1 MKKAV
6 QRIYIVV
13 ITAFLLVPVAVFAL
27 VGKYTDTTNYENR
40 TLAAAPILGETSRS
54 SP

>member
-27 VGKYTDTTNYENR
+27 VGKYTDTTN
-40 TLAAAPILGETSRS
+40 
-54 SP
+54 